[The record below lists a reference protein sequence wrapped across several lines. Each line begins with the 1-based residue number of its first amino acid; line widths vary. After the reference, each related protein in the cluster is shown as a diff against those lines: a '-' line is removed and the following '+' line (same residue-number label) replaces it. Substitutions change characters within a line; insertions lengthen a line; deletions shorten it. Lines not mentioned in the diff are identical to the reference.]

1 MSPLHQ
7 HGLIPQAGAIPYRQ
21 SDQGTEFCLITSSS
35 GGHWGFPKGI
45 IEPGDTPQETALQ
58 EAWEEAGLHGR
69 IVGEPLGLYHYEK
82 WDSELEVTMYLM
94 EVERAAANWPESG
107 VRKRAWLLSDEAL
120 DRLDRPALRQL
131 LATAIK
137 KLA

>member
-1 MSPLHQ
+1 M
-7 HGLIPQAGAIPYRQ
+7 
-21 SDQGTEFCLITSSS
+21 ITSSS

-69 IVGEPLGLYHYEK
+69 IVGEPLGSYHYEK
-82 WDSELEVTMYLM
+82 WDSELEVMMYLM
-94 EVERAAANWPESG
+94 EVERAAANWPESD